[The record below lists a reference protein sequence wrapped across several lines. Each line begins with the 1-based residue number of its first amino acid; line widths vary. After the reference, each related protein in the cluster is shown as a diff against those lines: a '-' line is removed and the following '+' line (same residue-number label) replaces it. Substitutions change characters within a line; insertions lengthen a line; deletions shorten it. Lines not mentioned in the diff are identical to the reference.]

1 VKINNALSRKVKNQ
15 TEEKLLDSIFNQNL
29 ADDLAI
35 LKLRESAKY
44 LKRQQHLV
52 MEELNSLNDKYF
64 VILTRC

>member
-1 VKINNALSRKVKNQ
+1 MKIHNALSRQVKTQ

-44 LKRQQHLV
+44 LKRQKHTV
-52 MEELNSLNDKYF
+52 MEELNSLNEK
-64 VILTRC
+64 

>member
-1 VKINNALSRKVKNQ
+1 MKINNALSRQVKTQ

-44 LKRQQHLV
+44 LKRQQHHV
-52 MEELNSLNDKYF
+52 MEELNSLNEK
-64 VILTRC
+64 

>member
-1 VKINNALSRKVKNQ
+1 LARQVKTQ

-44 LKRQQHLV
+44 LKRQQHTA
-52 MEELNSLNDKYF
+52 MEELNSLNEK
-64 VILTRC
+64 